1 MLGRCWASVA
11 LLEIWLAWMM
21 KICTSIVTAMR
32 RIRCISRKKV
42 HLLRGGSSVVRMNR
56 VCNIGRRGS
65 GRTDLLLVNS
75 SLVRRRKIG
84 R

>member
-1 MLGRCWASVA
+1 
-11 LLEIWLAWMM
+11 
-21 KICTSIVTAMR
+21 MR

-56 VCNIGRRGS
+56 VRNIGRRGS